1 MTMKG
6 DFEMKSGFRLGKIFG
21 INIDIDWSWLLI
33 FALVSWSLASSFSL
47 AHPEWTNLMQWGLA
61 LTAALL
67 FFASIL
73 AHEFAHALAAR
84 AMNIPVRNITLFMF
98 GGISN
103 IQKEPRSPFGEFAIA
118 IVGPITS
125 IVLGGVFLALGLGSF
140 AFGNIPLMDSVSA
153 LSQVG
158 PMGTMFVWLGSVNIL
173 IALFN
178 MIPGFPLDGGRIFRS
193 ALWAVTDNLKESTRW
208 ASWMGQAV
216 AWILI
221 FAGISMMFGV
231 NIPILGSGFINGVW
245 IMFIGWFLQNAAV
258 QSYRKIVVED
268 ILEDIPVKQM
278 MYTDVPMVKA
288 GASVQTLIDNYIM
301 QTDHRAFVVFDGDR
315 MVGLVTID
323 DVRKM
328 EPEARDQTVIGSI
341 MTPSEKLIV
350 IAPEEEAAD
359 ALERLQSG
367 DIRQLPVVTG
377 NKIIGLLRR
386 KDIVRWLQF
395 QSHLG

>member
-1 MTMKG
+1 
-6 DFEMKSGFRLGKIFG
+6 MKSGFRLGKIFG

-288 GASVQTLIDNYIM
+288 GDSVQTLIDNYIM

>member
-1 MTMKG
+1 
-6 DFEMKSGFRLGKIFG
+6 MKSGFRLGKIFG

-350 IAPEEEAAD
+350 IAPEEEAAN

>member
-1 MTMKG
+1 MKG

-178 MIPGFPLDGGRIFRS
+178 MIPGFPLDGGRIVRS

-288 GASVQTLIDNYIM
+288 GDSVQTLIDNYIM

>member
-1 MTMKG
+1 MKG
-6 DFEMKSGFRLGKIFG
+6 DFEMKNGFRLGKIFG

-33 FALVSWSLASSFSL
+33 FALVSWSLASSFGL

-67 FFASIL
+67 FFTSIL
-73 AHEFAHALAAR
+73 AHEFAHALAAL

-103 IQKEPRSPFGEFAIA
+103 IQKEPRSPFEEFVVA

-140 AFGNIPLMDSVSA
+140 AFGNVSLMDSVSA

-158 PMGTMFVWLGSVNIL
+158 PLGTMFVWLGSVNIL

-178 MIPGFPLDGGRIFRS
+178 MIPGFPLDGGRIVRS
-193 ALWAVTDNLKESTRW
+193 ALWAVTDNLRNATRW

-221 FAGISMMFGV
+221 FVGISMMFGV
-231 NIPILGSGFINGVW
+231 YIPILGSGFINGIW

-258 QSYRKIVVED
+258 QSYQRIVVDD
-268 ILEDIPVKQM
+268 ILEDVPVKQI
-278 MYTDVPMVKA
+278 MYTDVPIVKA
-288 GASVQTLIDNYIM
+288 GSSVQTLIDNYIM
-301 QTDHRAFVVFDGDR
+301 QTDHRAFVVFDGEI
-315 MVGLVTID
+315 MIGLVTIED
-323 DVRKM
+323 IRKV
-328 EPEARDQTVIGSI
+328 EPEARTETIIRSI

-367 DIRQLPVVTG
+367 GIRQLPVVTG
-377 NKIIGLLRR
+377 DKIIGLLRR
-386 KDIVRWLQF
+386 KDIVRWLQL
-395 QSHLG
+395 QSHFG